1 MLLARLDGGVRL
13 RDGPRTP
20 GGYVF
25 VKPRSEST
33 RQPDPHTDARERLVS
48 KRSQIVAKVDQLGA
62 HDPAEVANLGF
73 GKRIGDATAY
83 AVERM
88 TDAYR
93 ARTIYTT
100 VSEID
105 QAMER
110 IDAGTYGRCVACGI
124 TIPDERLEAVP
135 WAALCVP
142 CSAKPAKSK
151 VVR

>member
-1 MLLARLDGGVRL
+1 MTPETAPEPDRLANA
-13 RDGPRTP
+13 RDL
-20 GGYVF
+20 
-25 VKPRSEST
+25 
-33 RQPDPHTDARERLVS
+33 LVS
-48 KRSQIVAKVDQLGA
+48 KRSEIVAKVDELGA

-88 TDAYR
+88 TDAYQ

-100 VSEID
+100 VSAID
-105 QAMER
+105 QALER
-110 IDAGTYGRCVACGI
+110 IDSGIYGLCVVCGTSLPG
-124 TIPDERLEAVP
+124 ERLEAVP

-142 CSAKPAKSK
+142 CSAKPAKSR